1 MYDTF
6 FQRTELLVGTEG
18 LEKLKNSW
26 IAIVG
31 LGGVGSYA
39 AEAIAR
45 CGVGHITIIDPDR
58 IEPTNLNRQLPALVS
73 TLGQFKVEV
82 ISRRMLD
89 INPTLE
95 LESLNCAYNAEN
107 SHLLLERNLDFVI
120 DAIDALNDKIHLIN
134 NCVENGIPIISSMGT
149 ANRINPLK
157 LTIADIKDTSIC
169 PLARRV
175 RRELRSKYNI
185 NQGVPVVYSAEIPV
199 TINAEVGGRLGTM
212 SFVPGTA
219 GLLLASYAINKL
231 LGFEM
236 NI

>member
-6 FQRTELLVGTEG
+6 FQRTELLVGEEG
-18 LEKLKNSW
+18 LDKLQNSSV
-26 IAIVG
+26 AIIG

-45 CGVGHITIIDPDR
+45 CGIGHITIIDPDR
-58 IEPTNLNRQLPALVS
+58 IEPSNLNRQLPALVS
-73 TLGQFKVEV
+73 TLGQFKVDV

-89 INPTLE
+89 INPALE
-95 LESLNCAYNAEN
+95 LEGFNCAYNAEN

-120 DAIDALNDKIHLIN
+120 DAIDSLRDKIHLIK

-149 ANRINPLK
+149 ANRTNPLK

-185 NQGVPVVYSAEIPV
+185 NQGVPVVYSAEMPV
-199 TINAEVGGRLGTM
+199 TVNSDSEGSLGTM

-219 GLLLASYAINKL
+219 GLLLASYAINRL